1 MMLKFRNGTNTI
13 IYGMTSSG
21 KTTFMFEVLKRKLIT
36 NFPDKIF
43 FFYRI
48 HQKVFTD
55 WNQEVS
61 NPKIDFV
68 EGLQL
73 DMVKKYG
80 GNCIVIIDD
89 LALEN
94 QRRTAELFL
103 FESHHLN
110 ISTFF
115 MTQNLYLRDDC
126 FRTMSLNAAYF
137 VLFANIRSLRQIK
150 TLAGQIF
157 SGRDIDRVMA
167 AYKKARDIPFGHIV
181 LNLVQNFPK
190 ELVVCSNFFDD
201 SPSFFL

>member
-1 MMLKFRNGTNTI
+1 MLKFRNGTNTI
-13 IYGMTSSG
+13 VYGMTSSG
-21 KTTFMFEVLKRKLIT
+21 KTTFMFDVLKKKLIT

-43 FFYRI
+43 YLYRI
-48 HQKVFTD
+48 HQKKFSD
-55 WNQEVS
+55 WNEVLT

-73 DMVKKYG
+73 NLVKDYG
-80 GNCIVIIDD
+80 GNCVVIIDD

-110 ISTFF
+110 ITTFF
-115 MTQNLYLRDDC
+115 MTQNLYMKDDC

-150 TLAGQIF
+150 TLANQIF
-157 SGRDIDRVMA
+157 SGRDVDRVME
-167 AYKKARDIPFGHIV
+167 AYKKARDTPFGFIV

-190 ELVVCSNFFDD
+190 ELVVCTNFFDE